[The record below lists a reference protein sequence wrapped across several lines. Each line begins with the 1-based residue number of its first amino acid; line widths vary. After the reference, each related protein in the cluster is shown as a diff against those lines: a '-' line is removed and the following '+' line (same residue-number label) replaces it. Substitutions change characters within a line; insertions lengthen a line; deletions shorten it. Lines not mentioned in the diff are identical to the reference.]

1 MHMGDTG
8 DTNDKNTVV
17 TFELLFLNQGQGAG
31 QSLAQ
36 ACLLLTIALILGL
49 LLLFL
54 YLTNISYK
62 KPASPF
68 ECNSKFNSGECF
80 LNMLTVTD

>member
-36 ACLLLTIALILGL
+36 ACLLLKMIVIHGYPDTVPIPYKY
-49 LLLFL
+49 FL
-54 YLTNISYK
+54 QKTSQPI
-62 KPASPF
+62 
-68 ECNSKFNSGECF
+68 
-80 LNMLTVTD
+80 